1 MPLVSDRRTW
11 KMRTVEQDTVCE
23 LARAR
28 ELPEIVARL
37 LVLRGVSDPE
47 AAAEHLAPSLMR
59 LHSPRLLP
67 GMDAACERLAR
78 AVREGEVI
86 LVHGDYDVDGVTG
99 TALLVRMLG
108 LVGAKVAWHIPNR
121 FTDGYAL
128 DRKSVV

>member
-1 MPLVSDRRTW
+1 MPLVTDRRTW
-11 KMRTVEQDTVCE
+11 KMRTVEQDTVFE

-67 GMDAACERLAR
+67 GMDAACRT
-78 AVREGEVI
+78 AVEAANDGEV
-86 LVHGDYDVDGVTG
+86 
-99 TALLVRMLG
+99 A
-108 LVGAKVAWHIPNR
+108 
-121 FTDGYAL
+121 
-128 DRKSVV
+128 